1 MGAKASVLAT
11 DVLPGATPLLPQ
23 GAAPVAEPGDMSKSP
38 SRGFTLIEVMIVVAI
53 IGLLAAIAIPLFV
66 RHMKVAKQ
74 NDAVLALN
82 RLSKNAKVYY
92 TSHVAFPQ
100 GTAGV
105 LPGPDGD
112 ACKTGRLA
120 VTNAWV
126 SDPVWTELDFDIVD
140 PSLFSYHYTSST
152 ANTAEA
158 IAVAD
163 LDCDKTLS
171 TYKLELSGATGTPAA
186 ELIIP
191 TDPD

>member
-1 MGAKASVLAT
+1 
-11 DVLPGATPLLPQ
+11 
-23 GAAPVAEPGDMSKSP
+23 
-38 SRGFTLIEVMIVVAI
+38 MIVVAI
-53 IGLLAAIAIPLFV
+53 IGVLSTIAIPLFL

-82 RLSKNAKVYY
+82 RLAKNAKVYY

-112 ACKTGRLA
+112 ACKTGRIA
-120 VTNAWV
+120 VSNAWT
-126 SDPVWTELDFDIVD
+126 SDPVWTELDFDVVD
-140 PSLFSYHYTSST
+140 PSLFSYHYTSAT
-152 ANTAEA
+152 ANTATATA
-158 IAVAD
+158 IAD

-171 TYKLELSGATGTPAA
+171 TYTLQLTAATGTPAA
-186 ELIIP
+186 EMVLP